1 MATRPKG
8 YLTKGKTKT
17 PDAFRKAAAR
27 KELSSLKGIAG
38 LVGRSVVEGIGGPKA
53 RAAKV
58 VAKTSAKVARA
69 VANEAAGKKA
79 KAPFGIY
86 RKPSAKRT
94 PRLRDTDNTT
104 RKTIVRQQVGPK
116 TKSGKFVEPKRKA
129 KVNTQPPATTKPR
142 TTAREKFDPTAP
154 VTYKRGLPVNP
165 RLARVERTRR
175 AKRNAEYKEIRAR
188 LEKKAKARNDS
199 DAPELRPK
207 QPTIESRLESGAEK
221 LDMTS
226 RNVSKPSGMSSLEWR
241 RYAEVARGIAATE
254 KGKPVRVP
262 REVIA
267 RGRARALTPTSERR
281 AAVIKA
287 TQQRAIAK
295 AKARGMTDAQI
306 NQMIA
311 KARAEAARIAK
322 KAAK

>member
-17 PDAFRKAAAR
+17 PDAFRKATAR
-27 KELSSLKGIAG
+27 KELTTLKGIAG

-53 RAAKV
+53 KAAKA

-69 VANEAAGKKA
+69 IANEAAGKKA

-86 RKPSAKRT
+86 RKPAAKRT
-94 PRLRDTDNTT
+94 PRLRDTDNTP
-104 RKTIVRQQVGPK
+104 RKTTVRQQVGPK
-116 TKSGKFVEPKRKA
+116 TKSGKFTEPKPRTR
-129 KVNTQPPATTKPR
+129 VNTQPPGTTKPK
-142 TTAREKFDPTAP
+142 TTARKKFDPSEP
-154 VTYKRGLPVNP
+154 IIYNRNLPINP
-165 RLARVERTRR
+165 RLARAERARR
-175 AKRNAEYKEIRAR
+175 AKRTAEYKEIRAR

-221 LDMTS
+221 LDITS
-226 RNVSKPSGMSSLEWR
+226 RNASKPPTMSSLEWR

-262 REVIA
+262 KEVIA

-281 AAVIKA
+281 AAIIKA

-306 NQMIA
+306 KQMIQR
-311 KARAEAARIAK
+311 ARREAANIAK